1 MTDIR
6 TPRSWNSWLKAA
18 FAALLLAV
26 MLPLAAAHAD
36 PLDNARAAGL
46 VGERPDGYVDAVTPS
61 PTPQIQQLI
70 SNINAQRRQAY
81 QALAAQKGVP
91 VEEVGALAAE
101 KTIGQKLQP
110 GWYYMNSA
118 GQWVKK

>member
-6 TPRSWNSWLKAA
+6 TSRPWITRLKATL
-18 FAALLLAV
+18 AALLLAV
-26 MLPLAAAHAD
+26 LLPFAAAHAD
-36 PLDNARAAGL
+36 PLDDARSAGL

-70 SNINAQRRQAY
+70 SNINAQRRSAY
-81 QALAAQKGVP
+81 QTLAAQKGVP

-101 KTIGQKLQP
+101 KTISQRLKP

>member
-101 KTIGQKLQP
+101 KTISQRLQP